1 VTEATVREQRAAT
14 YGIRSNDERDV
25 PLHLL
30 PLLILQFVRQTGT
43 RIYRIS
49 VKRTRWR
56 AYNVS
61 VRTRSKLREREPEP
75 AVMVPPGPTMEEAVH
90 AVPVLGSLIDPGS
103 GTGPVEE
110 DAFAASPCTGRG
122 TERATGL
129 EAARSLTIPSGSRR
143 KTARGTGEG
152 GEG

>member
-1 VTEATVREQRAAT
+1 MTPTAAQDRRAAR
-14 YGIRSNDERDV
+14 YGIQSNDEQDV

-75 AVMVPPGPTMEEAVH
+75 PVLVPPGPVTGNGDSAAPVPAAKPGIDEGCVAGVSGSTGPFLH
-90 AVPVLGSLIDPGS
+90 AAASRAGGRRRSAA
-103 GTGPVEE
+103 GTG
-110 DAFAASPCTGRG
+110 
-122 TERATGL
+122 
-129 EAARSLTIPSGSRR
+129 
-143 KTARGTGEG
+143 G
-152 GEG
+152 GGPA

>member
-1 VTEATVREQRAAT
+1 MTEATVREQRAAM

-61 VRTRSKLREREPEP
+61 VRTRSKHREREPEP
-75 AVMVPPGPTMEEAVH
+75 AVMVPPGPVVESTGKE
-90 AVPVLGSLIDPGS
+90 SIDPHHGKDLTRGINLS
-103 GTGPVEE
+103 GIAVDRFRTIVPGVRDLPGIPLVRGIENRRRLP
-110 DAFAASPCTGRG
+110 ARAAGG
-122 TERATGL
+122 G
-129 EAARSLTIPSGSRR
+129 AR
-143 KTARGTGEG
+143 
-152 GEG
+152 

>member
-1 VTEATVREQRAAT
+1 MTPSAAEDRRAER

-61 VRTRSKLREREPEP
+61 VRTR
-75 AVMVPPGPTMEEAVH
+75 
-90 AVPVLGSLIDPGS
+90 
-103 GTGPVEE
+103 
-110 DAFAASPCTGRG
+110 
-122 TERATGL
+122 
-129 EAARSLTIPSGSRR
+129 
-143 KTARGTGEG
+143 
-152 GEG
+152 